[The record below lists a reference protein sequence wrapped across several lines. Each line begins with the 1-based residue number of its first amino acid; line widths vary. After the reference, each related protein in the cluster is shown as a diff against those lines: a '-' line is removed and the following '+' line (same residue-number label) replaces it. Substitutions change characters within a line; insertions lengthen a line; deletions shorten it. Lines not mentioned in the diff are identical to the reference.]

1 MLTVRHDLLME
12 REWSAEESVMI
23 GAPPEQVYEAVADPR
38 RMAEWS
44 PEVFAVWVRGRAV
57 RPGLRFV
64 GFNRIGPRVWFT
76 TCRVT
81 DAVAGRAFVFRVSSF
96 GIPVAEWGY
105 RVEETG
111 DGASRLTEHWAD
123 LRRDHPGAGLVSFLG
138 RLFTGVPAEG
148 RAEANRRGMRATLDR
163 IKAAL
168 EP

>member
-1 MLTVRHDLLME
+1 MLAAR
-12 REWSAEESVMI
+12 
-23 GAPPEQVYEAVADPR
+23 PEQVYEAVADPR
-38 RMAEWS
+38 RMREWS

-64 GFNRIGPRVWFT
+64 GFNRLGPRVWFT

-81 DAVAGRAFVFRVSSF
+81 EAVAGRAFAFRVTSF

-105 RVEETG
+105 RIEEDG
-111 DGASRLTEHWAD
+111 DGAIRLTEHWAD
-123 LRRDHPGAGLVSFLG
+123 LRRDHRGAPLVSFLG
-138 RLFTGVPAEG
+138 RLFTGVPDEG
-148 RAEANRRGMRATLDR
+148 RAELNHRGMRVTLDR